1 MVAKRNMMQSLS
13 KSRALPVVISVLVL
27 LAIWEGAIALLDIPP
42 FVLPRLGSIVH
53 HAASNFGKLSGA
65 LWATLLEAA
74 GGYVLGSVLGL
85 LLAIAMVL
93 VKPVERVLL
102 PLAVAINS
110 VPTVAYA
117 PIFLIWFGLGPA
129 SKIALITLAVG
140 FTMLVNAL
148 HGLKQ
153 ADDAAVNLMRSF
165 GASPLGI
172 VWRLR
177 LPCAMPSM
185 VTALR
190 ISVPRSMIVA
200 IVGEMLGAYAGL
212 GRVIYESTQQIDLL
226 SVWSAVMFASIASM
240 VVYGLLVWVDQK
252 LVWWR

>member
-1 MVAKRNMMQSLS
+1 MVAKRKLNTPRRTASFV
-13 KSRALPVVISVLVL
+13 PVAVSVVVLLVL
-27 LAIWEGAIALLDIPP
+27 WEGAIRVFDIPP
-42 FVLPRLGSIVH
+42 FVLPRLWTIVH
-53 HAASNFGKLSGA
+53 HAAVNFPKLWGA

-74 GGYVLGSVLGL
+74 GGYALGSVLGL
-85 LLAIAMVL
+85 ALAVAMVL
-93 VKPVERVLL
+93 ARPLERALL
-102 PLAVAINS
+102 PIAVAINS

-117 PIFLIWFGLGPA
+117 PIFLIWFGLGAP

-148 HGLKQ
+148 HGLK
-153 ADDAAVNLMRSF
+153 ACDEAAVDLMRSF
-165 GASPLGI
+165 GASQLGI

-177 LPCAMPSM
+177 LPSAMPSV

-226 SVWSAVMFASIASM
+226 SVWSAVLFASIASM
-240 VVYGLLVWVDQK
+240 VVYGLLVWIDQK

>member
-1 MVAKRNMMQSLS
+1 MVAKRSLMAA
-13 KSRALPVVISVLVL
+13 KATPVVASVLVL
-27 LAIWEGAIALLDIPP
+27 LALWEGAIALFDIPP
-42 FVLPRLGSIVH
+42 FVLPRLWTIVS
-53 HAASNFGKLSGA
+53 HAASHFGALSGS

-74 GGYVLGSVLGL
+74 GGYALGSVLGL
-85 LLAIAMVL
+85 LLAVAMVL
-93 VKPVERVLL
+93 IPPLQRVVL
-102 PLAVAINS
+102 PLAVAVNS
-110 VPTVAYA
+110 VPTVAYT
-117 PIFLIWFGLGPA
+117 PIFLIWLGLGPA

-148 HGLKQ
+148 HGLKL
-153 ADDAAVNLMRSF
+153 ADEAAVDLMRSF
-165 GASPLGI
+165 GASRLGI

-200 IVGEMLGAYAGL
+200 IVGEMLGAYGGL

-226 SVWSAVMFASIASM
+226 SVWSAVLFASIASM
-240 VVYGLLVWVDQK
+240 VAYGLLVWIDQK
-252 LVWWR
+252 IVWWR

>member
-1 MVAKRNMMQSLS
+1 MVAQRRLIVARAAPVLASL
-13 KSRALPVVISVLVL
+13 AVL
-27 LAIWEGAIALLDIPP
+27 LLLWDGAITLFDIPP
-42 FVLPRLGSIVH
+42 FVLPRLWSIVH
-53 HAASNFGKLSGA
+53 HAAGNAGQLSGA

-74 GGYVLGSVLGL
+74 GGYALGSLLGL
-85 LLAIAMVL
+85 LLAVLMLL
-93 VKPVERVLL
+93 VKPLERSLL
-102 PLAVAINS
+102 PVAVAVNS

-148 HGLKQ
+148 HGLRL

-165 GASPLGI
+165 GASRLGI

-177 LPCAMPSM
+177 LPCAMPSV

-200 IVGEMLGAYAGL
+200 IVGEMLGAYGGL

-226 SVWSAVMFASIASM
+226 SVWSAVLVASIASM
-240 VVYGLLVWVDQK
+240 VAYGLLVWVDKK

>member
-1 MVAKRNMMQSLS
+1 MVAKRIVMQSLS
-13 KSRALPVVISVLVL
+13 RSKTLPVVISVLVL
-27 LAIWEGAIALLDIPP
+27 LALWEGAIALLDIPP

-53 HAASNFGKLSGA
+53 HAAGNFGKLSGA

-85 LLAIAMVL
+85 LLAVAMVL

-129 SKIALITLAVG
+129 SKVALITLAVG

>member
-1 MVAKRNMMQSLS
+1 MVAKRSLTR
-13 KSRALPVVISVLVL
+13 SRVTPVVISLLVL
-27 LAIWEGAIALLDIPP
+27 LALWEGAIVLFNIPP
-42 FVLPRLGSIVH
+42 FVLPRLGTIVQ

-65 LWATLLEAA
+65 LWATLGEAV
-74 GGYVLGSVLGL
+74 GGYALGSVLGL
-85 LLAIAMVL
+85 LLAVAMLL
-93 VKPVERVLL
+93 VKPLERIVL
-102 PLAVAINS
+102 PLAVAVNS

-129 SKIALITLAVG
+129 SKVALITLAVG

-148 HGLKQ
+148 HGLKL
-153 ADDAAVNLMRSF
+153 ADESAVNLMRSF
-165 GASPLGI
+165 GAGPLGI

-177 LPCAMPSM
+177 LPCAMPSV

-200 IVGEMLGAYAGL
+200 IVGEMLGAYGGL

-226 SVWSAVMFASIASM
+226 SVWSAVLFASVASM
-240 VVYGLLVWVDQK
+240 VAYGALVWLDQK
-252 LVWWR
+252 LVWWRST